1 MMGVLIG
8 LSIILLIL
16 ILGAVLGSGRKGYGP
31 AGMIGAVTLI
41 LLILLFY
48 AYA

>member
-1 MMGVLIG
+1 MGVLIG
-8 LSIILLIL
+8 LLVIVLIL
-16 ILGAVLGSGRKGYGP
+16 MLAAVLGSGRKGYGP